1 MTKYSPDN
9 LLDLKLQFDTQ
20 GFVHLPGLLSPAL
33 TERVRNAFFAARDRH
48 AAETAQIL
56 QRGAPFVD
64 LPAILDA
71 DPVFVDLVDLPDLFP
86 LLRMTVGEDLALN
99 ETIARLFYPGPT
111 FTSPF
116 HSDVANMLG
125 VNHAHTPNFLVK
137 LHIFFEDL
145 TPEQGCLAFIPGSQH
160 FPPAHVNPHR
170 PTLASSSAVARV
182 VPRAGD
188 AVLFNTHVLHMAED
202 NRTNRVRTSLIYTY
216 GHFWMKSK
224 PSAVPSDLVRF
235 ANTPQRQQLFGV
247 DLPGVSHF
255 ARRLDRLSPPTP
267 LQRLQSTG
275 ERIAHRLLPLTKMP
289 PRA

>member
-1 MTKYSPDN
+1 MYSSDN

-20 GFVHLPGLLSPAL
+20 GFVHLPGLLGPAL
-33 TERVRNAFFAARDRH
+33 TERVRSAFYSARDRH
-48 AAETAQIL
+48 APMIEQSR
-56 QRGAPFVD
+56 QGGARFVD

-71 DPVFVDLVDLPDLFP
+71 DPIFVELVDLPDLFP
-86 LLRMTVGEDLALN
+86 LLRMAVGEDLALN
-99 ETIARLFYPGPT
+99 ETSARLFYPGPT

-116 HSDVANMLG
+116 HSDMANVLG
-125 VNHAHTPNFLVK
+125 VNHAHTPNLVVK

-160 FPPAHVNPHR
+160 FPPLHVNPHR
-170 PTLASSSAVARV
+170 PTLASSSAVTRV

-202 NRTNRVRTSLIYTY
+202 NYTDRVRTSLIYTY
-216 GHFWMKSK
+216 GHFWMKAK
-224 PSAVPSDLVRF
+224 PSAAPTNLARF
-235 ANTPQRQQLFGV
+235 AASPQRQQLFGV

-255 ARRLDRLSPPTP
+255 ARRLDRIHAPTP
-267 LQRLQSTG
+267 LQRLQSAG
-275 ERIAHRLLPLTKMP
+275 ERIAHRLLPLTRMP